1 MPEPAGLKLRMS
13 RIAESELIINSRGAV
28 YHLDLRPE
36 ELAGTV
42 ITVGDPDRVKEVSK
56 HFDSIEFKTHH
67 REFIAHTGW
76 VGKKRLTVIS
86 SGIGP
91 DNIDIVINEL
101 DAIVNIDFETRQPK
115 NKLSSLNVIRIGTSG
130 SLQADIPVDGFV
142 ASTHGLGI
150 DNLLNF
156 YRHEQNDEEQ
166 QLIQSFVTHTQMHGQ
181 MSYPYISSAAA
192 SLLKNFVTGFHR
204 GITVTCPGFYGPQGR
219 VLRLGVRNPGL
230 INRLTDFRFGQHR
243 ITNFEM
249 ETSAIYGLGKL
260 LGHNCL
266 AINAIVANR
275 VVKEFSKDGKAVV
288 EKLIIK
294 FMEIFSDSI

>member
-1 MPEPAGLKLRMS
+1 MS
-13 RIAESELIINSRGAV
+13 RIAESELIINARGAV

-36 ELAGTV
+36 EIAGTV

-56 HFDSIEFKTHH
+56 YFDKIEVKRQH
-67 REFIAHTGW
+67 REFISHTGY
-76 VGKKRLTVIS
+76 VGKKRLTVLS

-101 DAIVNIDFETRQPK
+101 DALANIDFNTREIK
-115 NKLSSLNVIRIGTSG
+115 RELTSLNIIRIGTSG
-130 SLQADIPVDGFV
+130 SLQEDIPVDSFV
-142 ASTHGLGI
+142 ASTHGLGV

-156 YRHEQNDEEQ
+156 YRHEQNEQ
-166 QLIQSFVTHTQMHGQ
+166 EKELLHSFITHTQIHGQ
-181 MSYPYISSAAA
+181 IGNPYITSCSA
-192 SLLKNFVTGFHR
+192 SLIKHFVLDFHQ

-219 VLRLGVRNPGL
+219 ILRLGIRNPEL

-260 LGHNCL
+260 LGHHCL

-275 VVKEFSKDGKAVV
+275 VKKEFSKDGQAAV
-288 EKLIIK
+288 ENLIKK
-294 FMEIFSDSI
+294 FIGIFSENI

>member
-1 MPEPAGLKLRMS
+1 MS

-101 DAIVNIDFETRQPK
+101 DAIVNISLIHISEPTRL
-115 NKLSSLNVIRIGTSG
+115 LSI
-130 SLQADIPVDGFV
+130 
-142 ASTHGLGI
+142 
-150 DNLLNF
+150 
-156 YRHEQNDEEQ
+156 
-166 QLIQSFVTHTQMHGQ
+166 
-181 MSYPYISSAAA
+181 SYAVFC
-192 SLLKNFVTGFHR
+192 LK
-204 GITVTCPGFYGPQGR
+204 
-219 VLRLGVRNPGL
+219 
-230 INRLTDFRFGQHR
+230 
-243 ITNFEM
+243 
-249 ETSAIYGLGKL
+249 K
-260 LGHNCL
+260 
-266 AINAIVANR
+266 
-275 VVKEFSKDGKAVV
+275 KKK
-288 EKLIIK
+288 
-294 FMEIFSDSI
+294 

>member
-1 MPEPAGLKLRMS
+1 MS
-13 RIAESELIINSRGAV
+13 RIAESELIINNRGAV

-36 ELAGTV
+36 EIAGTV

-56 HFDSIEFKTHH
+56 YFDSIEHKSQH
-67 REFIAHTGW
+67 REFITHTGF
-76 VGKKRLTVIS
+76 VGKKRLTVLS

-101 DAIVNIDFETRQPK
+101 DSLVNIDFESRQIK
-115 NKLSSLNVIRIGTSG
+115 NKLSPLNIIRIGTSG
-130 SLQADIPVDGFV
+130 SLQADIPVDSFV

-166 QLIQSFVTHTQMHGQ
+166 QLLQSFVTHTQMHGQ

-192 SLLKNFVTGFHR
+192 SLIKHFVKDCHQ

-219 VLRLGVRNPGL
+219 VLRLGIKNPGL

-275 VVKEFSKDGKAVV
+275 VAKEFSKDGKAAV

-294 FMEIFSDSI
+294 FMEIFSASI